1 MQFTLIGLNKD
12 YQVFITTNK
21 TNSLCSLKQGDK
33 NICESFNKYA
43 FIEKV
48 KQYVKL
54 TKKQEREILENSK

>member
-1 MQFTLIGLNKD
+1 MQVISISLNKG
-12 YQVFITTNK
+12 YQVFITKNGTC
-21 TNSLCSLKQGDK
+21 SLCGLRKDD
-33 NICESFNKYA
+33 NYICESFNKYA